1 MRVIPIKIG
10 SILREDERIMDARS
24 SVTLIESGENK
35 IIVDTGHQGDRGIVV
50 DSLSAR
56 ELTPEDIDVVINTH
70 LHLDHCGCNL
80 IFSKAVFYAHQGEN
94 PPIHFRRADE
104 GTEVAFGVSIMHTP
118 GHTAG
123 SISVIARTES
133 SVYAIVGDAIPT
145 IENYETM
152 SPPRLNIDK
161 RLALESMK
169 RIIDTASHII
179 PGHGAPFEIT
189 R

>member
-10 SILREDERIMDARS
+10 SILREGERVLDARS
-24 SVTLIESGENK
+24 SVTLIEAGEK
-35 IIVDTGHQGDRGIVV
+35 KVIVDTGHQGDRGSIM

-56 ELTPEDIDVVINTH
+56 GLTSEDIDIVVNTH

-80 IFSKAVFYAHQGEN
+80 IFTKAVFYAHQREN

-104 GTEVAFGVSIMHTP
+104 GMELTPRVSIMHTP

-123 SISVIARTES
+123 SISVIARTDDE
-133 SVYAIVGDAIPT
+133 VYVIAGDAIPT

-152 SPPRLNIDK
+152 SPPRINIDK
-161 RLALESMK
+161 RLALESMR
-169 RIIDTASHII
+169 RIIDAASRVI
-179 PGHGAPFEIT
+179 PGHGATFEVK